1 MKTKKRGVEAK
12 ENKEKKRIRNESDQE
27 TEFDGDQSNEE
38 MEEHITSISDSQ
50 HYDGENGNMEIH
62 QVTSSCN
69 PENGKRGR
77 YNVKNG
83 EIIISATLKA
93 ESCKIRGVNNLV
105 KIVDISRTKLKPIK
119 VTKTGLNTAN
129 LYYDKV
135 GVTNEILDV
144 HIKENGCDKEIW
156 YKIAM
161 TKLGG
166 CAEVSESAEDD
177 EGTEVY
183 GDTDAADITEGA
195 EVAEDAD
202 DAKVVEEIV

>member
-83 EIIISATLKA
+83 NLVPERIEERDTQEIKKAMQRFPSNHQGEIIISATLKA

-161 TKLGG
+161 TKYKKKGVISGWDLPI
-166 CAEVSESAEDD
+166 
-177 EGTEVY
+177 Y
-183 GDTDAADITEGA
+183 GRR
-195 EVAEDAD
+195 
-202 DAKVVEEIV
+202 